1 MAAHKTK
8 CIAKGQLIKSF
19 YRFKVVR
26 NFVQKLIKRRKR
38 VVHCAQAVGVAS
50 YFLYV
55 NLKVSFALVVALLPF
70 PFVAI
75 VVAAPVVRLVL
86 WGSTR
91 RMVNQ
96 RLLFLLLW
104 LFLHACKWP
113 RYKSR
118 IVKLFGLDKQ
128 PCASVCVFVCV
139 RACVNAIT
147 RH

>member
-1 MAAHKTK
+1 M
-8 CIAKGQLIKSF
+8 
-19 YRFKVVR
+19 R

-38 VVHCAQAVGVAS
+38 VVHCVQALGVAS

-86 WGSTR
+86 WSSTR

-128 PCASVCVFVCV
+128 PCASMCVCLCV
-139 RACVNAIT
+139 WEHA
-147 RH
+147 